1 MSNTQHAECLGGVQQ
16 TVGEMSGNFTLSG
29 EWSPC
34 RRAITAKCETVSR
47 IDLCFCAKVQPNP
60 YSSFGG
66 DGSQTDRQTQY
77 VPHYRWGDMIT
88 INLFETAALD
98 VNERLAEM
106 KRILTEELPADN
118 YFVLKFIVHFLTEVV
133 FFIVHLFLLITRLS
147 CSCNYTSSKQVSK
160 RLDVSVSTCT
170 TLAVHSAAHPV

>member
-1 MSNTQHAECLGGVQQ
+1 
-16 TVGEMSGNFTLSG
+16 
-29 EWSPC
+29 
-34 RRAITAKCETVSR
+34 
-47 IDLCFCAKVQPNP
+47 
-60 YSSFGG
+60 
-66 DGSQTDRQTQY
+66 
-77 VPHYRWGDMIT
+77 MIT

-160 RLDVSVSTCT
+160 RLDVSVSRCT
-170 TLAVHSAAHPV
+170 TLAAHLAAHPV